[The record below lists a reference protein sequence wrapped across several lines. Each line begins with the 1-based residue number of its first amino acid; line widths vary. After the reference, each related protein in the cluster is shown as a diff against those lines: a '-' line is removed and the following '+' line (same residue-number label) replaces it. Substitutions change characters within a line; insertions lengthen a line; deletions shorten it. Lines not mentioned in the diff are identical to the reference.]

1 MISTERMH
9 AHLADMLWSQALKK
23 SELALVIIDP
33 AANRVVQFAEDALQR
48 LTGLDPE
55 DFATMKAS
63 DLFPEQLPQLIVL
76 TQACMAQ
83 GQTWDDRFE
92 VRARHGRLPVEVTAS
107 AFPFGDTDLLALLLM
122 NKETLQDRRRKAS
135 PIGAFEQ
142 CRLSEQNASEVFRG
156 FETANK
162 LILDAAGEGIYGVD
176 SDGLTTFLNPAAE
189 RMLGWRAEELI
200 GQVAHLM
207 IHHSHECG
215 DHYPIS
221 ECPIYAAF
229 HDGAVHQ
236 VSDEVFWRKDGS
248 SFPVEY
254 TSTPIRHAGR
264 YVGAV
269 IVFRDISERRDS
281 ETKLKSALAEVE
293 ALKSR
298 LEQENAYLQS
308 ELWSQH
314 NHRNIIGESR
324 AIRTILQ
331 QIEVVA
337 PTDAT
342 VLIMGESGTGKEL
355 IARAIHES
363 SERAGRPLIRV
374 NCAAIPKELFE
385 SEFFGHAKGA
395 FTGAQDDRVG
405 RFELA
410 DGGTIFLDEI
420 GELPLDQQSKLLRVL
435 QEQQFERVGETK
447 TRQVDV
453 RVIAAT
459 NENLRQAVESK
470 AFREDLFFRLN
481 VFPIEAPPLRQR
493 KEDIP
498 RLALHFVEKVCQR
511 LNKPC
516 PPLSEAVAERLK
528 TYDWPGNIRELENAV
543 ERAVIV
549 SDGAKLRFDLPRSGG
564 ASGDCAKESAVSPAI
579 VTDGMRRER
588 EKSDIVEA
596 LRLAKGRVSGKG
608 GAAELLGVKPTTLYS
623 RLSRFK
629 IDARAYRG
637 A

>member
-1 MISTERMH
+1 MTSTEHMQ
-9 AHLADMLWSQALKK
+9 AQLADMLWSQALKR
-23 SELALVIIDP
+23 SELALVVIDP

-48 LTGLDPE
+48 LTGVPPHE
-55 DFATMKAS
+55 FARMRAS
-63 DLFPEQLPQLIVL
+63 DLFPEQLPQLVVL
-76 TQACMAQ
+76 TQACLAQ

-107 AFPFGDTDLLALLLM
+107 AFPFGDTELLALLLM
-122 NKETLQDRRRKAS
+122 NKETLQHRRRRTS
-135 PIGAFEQ
+135 RIGAFDQ
-142 CRLSEQNASEVFRG
+142 CRLNEENAAEVFRG
-156 FETANK
+156 FETANR
-162 LILDAAGEGIYGVD
+162 LILEAAGEGIYGVD

-189 RMLGWRAEELI
+189 RMLGWRAEELA

-215 DHYPIS
+215 DHYPIA

-236 VSDEVFWRKDGS
+236 VSDEVFWRKDGT

-269 IVFRDISERRDS
+269 IVFRDISERREA

-314 NHRNIIGESR
+314 DHHDIIGESR

-342 VLIMGESGTGKEL
+342 VLVTGESGTGKEL

-363 SERAGRPLIRV
+363 SDRAGRPLIRV
-374 NCAAIPKELFE
+374 NCAAVPKELFE
-385 SEFFGHAKGA
+385 SEFFGHARGA
-395 FTGAQDDRVG
+395 FTGAHENRVG

-410 DGGTIFLDEI
+410 HGGTIFLDEI

-435 QEQQFERVGETK
+435 QERQFERVGETT

-459 NENLRQAVESK
+459 NENLRRAVEQRS
-470 AFREDLFFRLN
+470 FREDLFFRLN
-481 VFPIEAPPLRQR
+481 VFPIEAPPLRLR

-498 RLALHFVEKVCQR
+498 RLALHFVEKACR
-511 LNKPC
+511 RFNKPR
-516 PPLSEAVAERLK
+516 PPLSEAQAQRLQG
-528 TYDWPGNIRELENAV
+528 YDWPGNIRELQNVV

-549 SDGAKLRFDLPRSGG
+549 SDGERLRFDVPQTSGAAAAAGG
-564 ASGDCAKESAVSPAI
+564 AACAAPGI
-579 VTDGMRRER
+579 VTDEMRRNRER
-588 EKSDIVEA
+588 SDIVEA
-596 LRLAKGRVSGKG
+596 LRLARGRVSGAG

-629 IDARAYRG
+629 IDARAFRG
-637 A
+637 P

>member
-1 MISTERMH
+1 MLSNDRMH
-9 AHLADMLWSQALKK
+9 QQVANMLWSQAFKT
-23 SELALVIIDP
+23 SEFALIVIDP
-33 AANRVVQFAEDALQR
+33 SDNRIVQVAEEALQR
-48 LTGLDPE
+48 LTGLAPDRLVSM
-55 DFATMKAS
+55 AAS
-63 DLFPEQLPQLIVL
+63 DLFPGQLPRLIVL
-76 TQACMAQ
+76 TQACMAH
-83 GQTWDDRFE
+83 GRSWDDQFE
-92 VRARHGRLPVEVTAS
+92 VAARHGTLQVEVTGS
-107 AFPFGDTDLLALLLM
+107 AFSFGDTQLLALLLM
-122 NKETLQDRRRKAS
+122 NKETLQYRRRSAA
-135 PIGAFEQ
+135 PIGAFEL
-142 CRLSEQNASEVFRG
+142 CKLTEQDAAAVFRG
-156 FETANK
+156 FETANR
-162 LILDAAGEGIYGVD
+162 LILEAAGEGIYGVD
-176 SDGLTTFLNPAAE
+176 AEGLTTFLNPAAE
-189 RMLGWRAEELI
+189 RMLGWRASELI

-215 DHYPIS
+215 DHYPIA

-229 HDGAVHQ
+229 HDGAVYQ
-236 VSDEVFWRKDGS
+236 VSDEVFWRKDGT

-254 TSTPIRHAGR
+254 TSTPIRHGGR

-269 IVFRDISERRDS
+269 IVFRDISERR
-281 ETKLKSALAEVE
+281 EAEKNLKSALAEVE

-331 QIEVVA
+331 QIEMVA

-342 VLIMGESGTGKEL
+342 VLITGESGTGKEL
-355 IARAIHES
+355 VAHAIHES
-363 SERAGRPLIRV
+363 SGRAGRPLIRV

-385 SEFFGHAKGA
+385 SEFFGHVKGA

-410 DGGTIFLDEI
+410 DGGTIFLDEV
-420 GELPLDQQSKLLRVL
+420 GELTLKQQAKLLRVL
-435 QEQQFERVGETK
+435 QEQQFERVGDTK
-447 TRQVDV
+447 TQQVDI

-459 NENLRQAVESK
+459 NENLRQAVEMKS
-470 AFREDLFFRLN
+470 FREDLYFRLN

-498 RLALHFVEKVCQR
+498 QLTMYFVEKACQR
-511 LNKPC
+511 LNKPRLA
-516 PPLSEAVAERLK
+516 LSEAVAERLK
-528 TYDWPGNIRELENAV
+528 EYSWPGNIRELENAV

-549 SDGAKLRFDLPRSGG
+549 SNNGKLRFDLSRSG
-564 ASGDCAKESAVSPAI
+564 AALSDVECVQTHTTAI
-579 VTDGMRRER
+579 VTDNMRRAR
-588 EKSDIVEA
+588 EKSDITDA
-596 LRLAKGRVSGKG
+596 LRLTKGRVSGKG

-637 A
+637 D

>member
-1 MISTERMH
+1 MTSTEHMQ
-9 AHLADMLWSQALKK
+9 AQLADMLWSQALKR
-23 SELALVIIDP
+23 SELALVVIDP

-48 LTGLDPE
+48 LTGVPSHE
-55 DFATMKAS
+55 FARMRAS
-63 DLFPEQLPQLIVL
+63 DLFPEQLPQLVVL
-76 TQACMAQ
+76 TQACLAQ

-107 AFPFGDTDLLALLLM
+107 AFPFGDTELLALLLM
-122 NKETLQDRRRKAS
+122 NKETLQHRRRRTS
-135 PIGAFEQ
+135 RIGAFDQ
-142 CRLSEQNASEVFRG
+142 CRLNEENAAKVFRG
-156 FETANK
+156 FETANR
-162 LILDAAGEGIYGVD
+162 LILEAAGEGIYGVD

-189 RMLGWRAEELI
+189 RMLGWRAEELA

-215 DHYPIS
+215 DHYPIA

-236 VSDEVFWRKDGS
+236 VSDEVFWRKDGT

-269 IVFRDISERRDS
+269 IVFRDISERREA

-314 NHRNIIGESR
+314 DHHDIIGESR

-342 VLIMGESGTGKEL
+342 VLVTGESGTGKEL

-363 SERAGRPLIRV
+363 SDRAERPLIRV
-374 NCAAIPKELFE
+374 NCAAVPKELFE
-385 SEFFGHAKGA
+385 SEFFGHARGA
-395 FTGAQDDRVG
+395 FTGAHENRVG

-410 DGGTIFLDEI
+410 HGGTIFLDEI

-435 QEQQFERVGETK
+435 QERQFERVGETT

-459 NENLRQAVESK
+459 NENLRRAVEQRS
-470 AFREDLFFRLN
+470 FREDLFFRLN
-481 VFPIEAPPLRQR
+481 VFPIEAPPLRLR

-498 RLALHFVEKVCQR
+498 RLALHFVEKACR
-511 LNKPC
+511 RFNKPR
-516 PPLSEAVAERLK
+516 PPLSEAQAQRLQG
-528 TYDWPGNIRELENAV
+528 YDWPGNIRELQNVV

-549 SDGAKLRFDLPRSGG
+549 SDGERLRFDVPQTSGAAAAAGG
-564 ASGDCAKESAVSPAI
+564 AACAAPGI
-579 VTDGMRRER
+579 VTDEMRRNRER
-588 EKSDIVEA
+588 SDIVEA
-596 LRLAKGRVSGKG
+596 LQLARGRVSGAG

-629 IDARAYRG
+629 IDARAFRG
-637 A
+637 P